1 MTLELKMPQYGMGMT
16 EGTIVE
22 WLKAEGERIE
32 TGEVIGSVEA
42 AKASSDLIASVS
54 GILTRIVVP
63 LDETVP
69 VQTVIA
75 LIAPDA

>member
-1 MTLELKMPQYGMGMT
+1 MTLELKLPQYGMGMT

-22 WLKAEGERIE
+22 WLKAEGDRIE
-32 TGEVIGSVEA
+32 AGEVIASVES
-42 AKASSDLIASVS
+42 AKSTSDLLAPVS
-54 GILTRIVVP
+54 GTLVNILVP

-75 LIAPDA
+75 LIDPD

>member
-32 TGEVIGSVEA
+32 AGEVIGSVEA
-42 AKASSDLIASVS
+42 AKSTSDLIAPVG
-54 GILTRIVVP
+54 GILVKIVVP
-63 LDETVP
+63 LDETVA

-75 LIAPDA
+75 LIDPD

>member
-22 WLKAEGERIE
+22 WLKAEGDRIE
-32 TGEVIGSVEA
+32 AGEVIGSVEA
-42 AKASSDLIASVS
+42 AKSTSDLIAPVS
-54 GILTRIVVP
+54 GTLAKIVVP
-63 LDETVP
+63 LDESVP

-75 LIAPDA
+75 LIDSD